1 MIALTVPTAL
11 SLPGCASK
19 KQIAQTEATAA
30 AVVERRDTVCREV
43 RQTTTVTVPESQAR
57 MKIAASD
64 LLSLPA
70 GATYQKKEGRASIRA
85 ENLGDT
91 IYIAGTCD
99 SLAREVER
107 YEALYRTARDALH
120 AVQEQHAEEAKETK
134 KGYTLWDMATAT
146 ATGTGLGIVITI
158 IIEIIIIRKRHGNK

>member
-1 MIALTVPTAL
+1 
-11 SLPGCASK
+11 
-19 KQIAQTEATAA
+19 
-30 AVVERRDTVCREV
+30 
-43 RQTTTVTVPESQAR
+43 

-70 GATYQKKEGRASIRA
+70 GATYQKKEGRASIKA

-107 YEALYRTARDALH
+107 YEALYHTARDALH
-120 AVQEQHAEEAKETK
+120 AAREQRAEEVKETRN
-134 KGYTLWDMATAT
+134 GYTLWDMATAR
-146 ATGTGLGIVITI
+146 AAGTGLGIVITI
-158 IIEIIIIRKRHGNK
+158 IIGIIIKRKGHGK